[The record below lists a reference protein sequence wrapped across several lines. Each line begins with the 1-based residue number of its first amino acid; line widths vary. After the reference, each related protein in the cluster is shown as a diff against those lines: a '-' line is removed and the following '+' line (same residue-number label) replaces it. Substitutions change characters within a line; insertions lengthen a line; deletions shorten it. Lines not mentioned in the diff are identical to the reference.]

1 MRHQA
6 QPFRICGFWAFLIKS
21 FLTCLEAVVALRVS
35 SEVGKL
41 RQVVVHRPGLEL
53 SRLTPSNAAGLLF
66 DDVLW
71 AQRAREEHDAF
82 VEVLRARGAA
92 VYLFGDLLRETLN
105 NPEARA
111 YVLDRTFDE
120 RFCGPMAIDAVRN
133 GFDGMDVDTLEQ
145 FLIGGITKLEL
156 LERIAEPDSVWFH
169 SLGLDD
175 FVLSPLPNH
184 MYTRDT
190 SCWIYGG
197 VSINSMRM
205 RARRRETIHY
215 EALYRWHP
223 MFAEETFDIWNEG
236 TVSAPATMEGG
247 DVMPVGNGS
256 VLIGMSQRTQ
266 PQTIEMLARRL
277 FARGGARRIVAVNM
291 PKARAVMHLDTV
303 MTMVDRGVFS
313 KYAGLGMLPSY
324 TIEPGDNEKELKVT
338 DNPPENM
345 HKAIAAALGLDDIT
359 VLTPT
364 HDVYTAER
372 EQWDDGCNVLAIE
385 PRVVVSYERNVTTNT
400 FLRRNG
406 IEVITIMGSEL
417 GRGRGGSHCMTCP
430 IERDA

>member
-1 MRHQA
+1 
-6 QPFRICGFWAFLIKS
+6 
-21 FLTCLEAVVALRVS
+21 
-35 SEVGKL
+35 
-41 RQVVVHRPGLEL
+41 
-53 SRLTPSNAAGLLF
+53 
-66 DDVLW
+66 
-71 AQRAREEHDAF
+71 
-82 VEVLRARGAA
+82 
-92 VYLFGDLLRETLN
+92 
-105 NPEARA
+105 
-111 YVLDRTFDE
+111 
-120 RFCGPMAIDAVRN
+120 MAIDAVRN

>member
-1 MRHQA
+1 M
-6 QPFRICGFWAFLIKS
+6 
-21 FLTCLEAVVALRVS
+21 ALGVH
-35 SEVGKL
+35 SEVGRL
-41 RQVVVHRPGLEL
+41 RQVIVHRPGLEL

-82 VEVLRARGAA
+82 AGVLRQHGAT
-92 VYLFGDLLRETLN
+92 VFLFGDLLAETLS
-105 NPEARA
+105 NPEARTFI
-111 YVLDRTFDE
+111 LDRTFDE

-133 GFDGMDVDTLEQ
+133 AFDAMDAETLAHQ
-145 FLIGGITKLEL
+145 LIGGITKREL
-156 LERIAEPDSVWFH
+156 LQRIEEPPSIWFH
-169 SLGLDD
+169 SLPLDD
-175 FVLSPLPNH
+175 FVLTPLPNH
-184 MYTRDT
+184 LYTRDT

-197 VSINSMRM
+197 VSTNSMRM

-223 MFAEETFDIWNEG
+223 MFAGESFEVWNEG
-236 TVSAPATMEGG
+236 TASAPATMEGG

-256 VLIGMSQRTQ
+256 VLIGMSERTQ
-266 PQTIEMLARRL
+266 PQTIEILARRL
-277 FARGGARRIVAVNM
+277 FARGGAQRIFALNM

-324 TIEPGDNEKELKVT
+324 TLEPGDNEKELKVT
-338 DNPPENM
+338 DHPPADM
-345 HKAIAAALGLDDIT
+345 HKALAAALGLDDIRL
-359 VLTPT
+359 LTPT

-372 EQWDDGCNVLAIE
+372 EQWDDGCNVFAIE
-385 PRVVVSYERNVTTNT
+385 PGVVVSYERNVNTNA
-400 FLRRNG
+400 FLRHNG
-406 IEVITIMGSEL
+406 IEVITIQGSEL

>member
-1 MRHQA
+1 M
-6 QPFRICGFWAFLIKS
+6 
-21 FLTCLEAVVALRVS
+21 ALGVH
-35 SEVGKL
+35 SEVGTL
-41 RQVVVHRPGLEL
+41 RQVIVHRPGLEL

-82 VEVLRARGAA
+82 VEVLRAHGATA
-92 VYLFGDLLRETLN
+92 YLFGDLMSETLS
-105 NPEARA
+105 NPEARTF
-111 YVLDRTFDE
+111 VLDRTFDE

-133 GFDGMDVDTLEQ
+133 AFDAMDAETLAHQ
-145 FLIGGITKLEL
+145 LIGGMTKREL
-156 LERIAEPDSVWFH
+156 LQRIEEPPSIWFH
-169 SLGLDD
+169 SLPLDD
-175 FVLSPLPNH
+175 FVLTPLPNH
-184 MYTRDT
+184 LYTRDT

-197 VSINSMRM
+197 VSTNSMRM

-223 MFAEETFDIWNEG
+223 MFAGEAFEVWNEG
-236 TVSAPATMEGG
+236 TASAPATMEGG

-256 VLIGMSQRTQ
+256 VLIGMSERTQ
-266 PQTIEMLARRL
+266 PQTIEILARRL
-277 FARGGARRIVAVNM
+277 FARGGAERILALNM

-324 TIEPGDNEKELKVT
+324 ILEPGDNEKELKVT
-338 DNPPENM
+338 DYPPADM
-345 HKAIAAALGLDDIT
+345 HKALAAALGLDDIR

-372 EQWDDGCNVLAIE
+372 EQWDDGCNVFAIE
-385 PRVVVSYERNVTTNT
+385 PGVVVSYERNVNTNA
-400 FLRRNG
+400 FLRHNG
-406 IEVITIMGSEL
+406 VEVITIKGSEL

-430 IERDA
+430 IERDP

>member
-1 MRHQA
+1 MEA
-6 QPFRICGFWAFLIKS
+6 TVAF
-21 FLTCLEAVVALRVS
+21 RVS
-35 SEVGKL
+35 SEVGRL
-41 RQVVVHRPGLEL
+41 RQVIVHRPGLEL

-82 VEVLRARGAA
+82 ADVLRARG
-92 VYLFGDLLRETLN
+92 VTVHMFGDLLRETLS
-105 NPEARA
+105 NPEART

-120 RFCGPMAIDAVRN
+120 RFCGPMAIDAIRN
-133 GFDGMDVDTLEQ
+133 AYDVMDVDTLVNQ
-145 FLIGGITKLEL
+145 LIAGISKREL
-156 LERIAEPDSVWFH
+156 LDRIEEPSSIWFH
-169 SLGLDD
+169 SLALDE

-184 MYTRDT
+184 LYTRDT

-197 VSINSMRM
+197 VSINSMRK

-223 MFAEETFDIWNEG
+223 MFAGETFAVWNDG
-236 TVSAPATMEGG
+236 SASAPATMEGG
-247 DVMPVGNGS
+247 DVMPVGNGA
-256 VLIGMSQRTQ
+256 VLVGMSERTQ

-277 FARGGARRIVAVNM
+277 FACGGAQRIVAINM

-324 TIEPGDNEKELKVT
+324 TIEPGVDEKELKVT
-338 DNPPENM
+338 DHPPQDM
-345 HKAIAAALGLDDIT
+345 HRAIAAALGLDDIK

-364 HDVYTAER
+364 HDVFTAER

-385 PRVVVSYERNVTTNT
+385 PAVVVSYERNVTTNT
-400 FLRRNG
+400 FLRHNG
-406 IEVITIMGSEL
+406 IEVITIQGSEL

-430 IERDA
+430 IERDT

>member
-1 MRHQA
+1 M
-6 QPFRICGFWAFLIKS
+6 
-21 FLTCLEAVVALRVS
+21 ALGVH
-35 SEVGKL
+35 SEVGRL
-41 RQVVVHRPGLEL
+41 RQVLVHRPGLEL

-82 VEVLRARGAA
+82 AGVLRQHGAT
-92 VYLFGDLLRETLN
+92 VFLFGDLLAETLS
-105 NPEARA
+105 NPEARTFI
-111 YVLDRTFDE
+111 LDRTFDE

-133 GFDGMDVDTLEQ
+133 AFDAMDAETLAHQ
-145 FLIGGITKLEL
+145 LIGGITKREL
-156 LERIAEPDSVWFH
+156 LQRIEEPPSIWFH
-169 SLGLDD
+169 SLPLDD
-175 FVLSPLPNH
+175 FVLTPLPNH
-184 MYTRDT
+184 LYTRDT

-197 VSINSMRM
+197 VSTNSMRM

-223 MFAEETFDIWNEG
+223 MFAGESFEVWNEG
-236 TVSAPATMEGG
+236 TASAPATMEGG

-256 VLIGMSQRTQ
+256 VLIGMSERTQ
-266 PQTIEMLARRL
+266 PQTIEILARRL
-277 FARGGARRIVAVNM
+277 FARGGAQRIFALNM

-324 TIEPGDNEKELKVT
+324 TLEPGDNEKELKVT
-338 DNPPENM
+338 DHPPADM
-345 HKAIAAALGLDDIT
+345 HKALAAALGLDDIR

-372 EQWDDGCNVLAIE
+372 EQWDDGCNVFAIE
-385 PRVVVSYERNVTTNT
+385 PGVVVSYERNVNTNA
-400 FLRRNG
+400 FLRHNG
-406 IEVITIMGSEL
+406 IEVITIQGSEL

>member
-1 MRHQA
+1 M
-6 QPFRICGFWAFLIKS
+6 
-21 FLTCLEAVVALRVS
+21 ALHVN
-35 SEVGKL
+35 SEVGHL
-41 RQVVVHRPGLEL
+41 REVIVHRPGLEL
-53 SRLTPSNAAGLLF
+53 SLVTPSNAAGMLF

-71 AQRAREEHDAF
+71 AQRAREEHDEF
-82 VEVLRARGAA
+82 VAAMRARG
-92 VYLFGDLLRETLN
+92 VTVHLFGELLRATLAD
-105 NPEARA
+105 PAART
-111 YVLDRTFDE
+111 YILDHTFDE
-120 RFCGPMAIDAVRN
+120 RFYGPMAIDAVRN
-133 GFDGMDVDTLEQ
+133 AFDAMSVDTLERY
-145 FLIGGITKLEL
+145 LIGGITKREL
-156 LERIAEPDSVWFH
+156 LQRISQPDSVWLH
-169 SLGLDD
+169 SLALDD
-175 FVLSPLPNH
+175 FVLHPLPNH
-184 MYTRDT
+184 LYTRDT

-197 VSINSMRM
+197 VSINAMRK

-223 MFAEETFDIWNEG
+223 MFAGGQFEVWNEG
-236 TVSAPATMEGG
+236 TATAPATMEGG

-256 VLIGMSQRTQ
+256 VLIGMSERTQ

-277 FARGGARRIVAVNM
+277 FAGGGARRIVAVNM

-338 DNPPENM
+338 DHPPADM
-345 HKAIAAALGLDDIT
+345 HKAIAAALGLDDVKI
-359 VLTPT
+359 LIPT

-385 PRVVVSYERNVTTNT
+385 PGVVISYERNVTTNT
-400 FLRRNG
+400 FLRRSG
-406 IEVITIMGSEL
+406 IEVITIRGSEL

-430 IERDA
+430 VERDG